1 VVRRSVTLACVL
13 FAGAASAESARVR
26 WRGVTVEGRAPAAL
40 PSAVAAHVA
49 ISIKQLGSTMVTT
62 GPADVDV
69 AARCRFVGARAAR
82 CVVQVT
88 RAAGGK
94 AERRAEVRYRDAEDL
109 AESLALLISDTL
121 TAEFPD
127 IVGAPRAQA
136 PTPPPPA
143 PPTPPPAPTP
153 TPTPAPVPPA
163 PSPPTAAEE
172 RAHQEEMARQLELV
186 KQLQREADDRA
197 AAAEQK
203 RVAEAR
209 RAEEKRAG
217 GVRVR
222 GPRVAPPTRIGVE
235 AGSVG
240 VFGASGGD
248 PPLVGGQARVVWTR
262 GLLRTGASLSL
273 AGMRDTLEGHD
284 LTFFRAL
291 VAARVGLGVR
301 NPLLDLDLT
310 AGPALLVLLDDAH
323 AEGRHAMASF
333 VFVVGPRLS
342 LTLGG
347 PIALVIGAD
356 LDVVATDEKVVSGNT
371 EIAQFSHVSVEVTL
385 GLAWRNR

>member
-49 ISIKQLGSTMVTT
+49 IALKQLGSTMVTAA
-62 GPADVDV
+62 PADVDV

-94 AERRAEVRYRDAEDL
+94 AERRAEIRYRDAEDL

-127 IVGAPRAQA
+127 IVGAHASA

-143 PPTPPPAPTP
+143 PPAPPPTPAPSP
-153 TPTPAPVPPA
+153 TPTPAPPA
-163 PSPPTAAEE
+163 SPPPTAAEE

-186 KQLQREADDRA
+186 KQLQHEADERA
-197 AAAEQK
+197 AAAEQR

-209 RAEEKRAG
+209 RAEEKRPG
-217 GVRVR
+217 SVRVR
-222 GPRVAPPTRIGVE
+222 GPRVPPPTRIGIE
-235 AGSVG
+235 AGAVG
-240 VFGASGGD
+240 VFGATGGN
-248 PPLVGGQARVVWTR
+248 PPLVGGQARVTWTR
-262 GLLRTGASLSL
+262 GLLRAGASLSL

-284 LTFFRAL
+284 LTFFRTL
-291 VAARVGLGVR
+291 VAARIGLGMR
-301 NPLLDLDLT
+301 NALVDLDLT

-323 AEGRHAMASF
+323 GEGRHTMASF

-371 EIAQFSHVSVEVTL
+371 EIAQFSHVSVEVML